1 MATELL
7 ISGVLPSPLYHQTAD
22 LLTAFSERG
31 DAFSLVETVFRRN
44 ASAPPQPGERL
55 PPGDGGVTLRVKALT
70 RRSSSAGTSWTV
82 QVSHKPEPQRTS
94 PQALQYS
101 VSEFAVVEGGAH
113 PHALASALGF
123 GTHAFTLRQRGVRF
137 ERSGVIID
145 VYQLFESDDAAADPL
160 DPSSYVVTASVRFS
174 QPPPAAAG
182 PGRAAAPGTPTP
194 TTGPAANPPTV
205 SSQEAR
211 ETALA
216 ALEQVKRLLKGLV
229 DLRRVE

>member
-7 ISGVLPSPLYHQTAD
+7 VSGVLPSAFYQQTAD

-31 DAFSLVETVFRRN
+31 EAYSLVETVFRRS
-44 ASAPPQPGERL
+44 AAAVAPPPVGERRAAG
-55 PPGDGGVTLRVKALT
+55 GDGGVLLRVKAL
-70 RRSSSAGTSWTV
+70 RRSSAAGTSWTV
-82 QVSHKPEPQRTS
+82 HVSHKPEPQRTS

-101 VSEFAVVEGGAH
+101 VNEFAVAEGGAH

-137 ERSGVIID
+137 ERSGAVIE
-145 VYQLFESDDAAADPL
+145 VYQLFESDTDPDPL
-160 DPSSYVVTASVRFS
+160 DPTSYVVSASVRFS
-174 QPPPAAAG
+174 QPVAV
-182 PGRAAAPGTPTP
+182 RAAPGTPTP
-194 TTGPAANPPTV
+194 AAANPTV